1 MKTWLAAICLLLFS
15 QTGESQSL
23 INQIKNGVNTVT
35 GNNSGSNLS
44 NDEVVKG
51 LKEALNVGTNNATGK
66 ASRMD
71 GFYKN
76 SLIKIPFP
84 PEAKVVESTARNLGM
99 SSQVDKFVMTMNR
112 AAEEAS
118 KEAAPIFIN
127 AVKTMTITDGIT
139 ILRGGDGAATNY
151 LKGRTQNDL
160 TVKFS
165 PIVKRAINKVQLTK
179 YWKPIVTKYNKIPGV
194 KKQNPD
200 LDKYVTGKA
209 LEGLFKLI
217 AEEENKI
224 RKDPAARVSEI
235 LRKVFG

>member
-1 MKTWLAAICLLLFS
+1 MKTWLTAICLLLIY

-23 INQIKNGVNTVT
+23 IKQIKNGVNTVT
-35 GNNSGSNLS
+35 GNNSGNNLS
-44 NDEVVKG
+44 NDEVIKG

-84 PEAKVVESTARNLGM
+84 PEAKVVESTARNFGM

-127 AVKTMTITDGIT
+127 AVKTMTINDGIS

-151 LKGRTQNDL
+151 LKGRTQNEL
-160 TVKFS
+160 TLKFS

-179 YWKPIVTKYNKIPGV
+179 YWRPIVNKYNKIPGV
-194 KKQNPD
+194 RKQNPD

-217 AEEENKI
+217 ADEENKI
-224 RKDPAARVSEI
+224 RKDPAARVSDI